1 MSNEELIKK
10 FYMAFKNKDMK
21 IINQVCD
28 ESIEWNTLK
37 GMPHGGKY
45 VGLKAIFEDY
55 FPNMLSNFEEFHAI
69 PDQYL
74 ESKDHVTVIGRY
86 QGISKIGKKFDV
98 PFSHVYLVQENKI
111 KQFRQYT
118 DTKTIQESL
127 S

>member
-10 FYMAFKNKDMK
+10 FYVAFKNKDMK

-69 PDQYL
+69 PDEYL

-118 DTKTIQESL
+118 DIKTIQESL